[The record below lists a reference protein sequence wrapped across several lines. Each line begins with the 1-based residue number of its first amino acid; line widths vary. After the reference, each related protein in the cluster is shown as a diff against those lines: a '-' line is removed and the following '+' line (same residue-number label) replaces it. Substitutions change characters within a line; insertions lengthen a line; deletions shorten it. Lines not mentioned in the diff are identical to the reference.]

1 MGALK
6 RGLVFFHYFEADTRY
21 RENLVFFL
29 SAAYRDDLDFAVVI
43 SGHCSVNL
51 PKLSN
56 VAYVFT
62 ENKNNDFGGYVAALA
77 QLRNRLDGY
86 DYFLFVNSSVRG
98 PFLARPSGASWV
110 EPFVSR
116 FSDEVQLVGSSIA
129 ILVGDSEYTE
139 RFRQLY
145 PYPGPYSHVQTT
157 AYALTS
163 QALRHLLDVG
173 FYDIHARLDKL
184 DVICH
189 YEIRLSLEILRAGWN
204 IKACLEKYNGL
215 DYRLE
220 HTDINPSS
228 RNGDPLYKRAYFGKT
243 ASPHELVFAKTNR
256 RLMSLTQLSWA
267 TLRGLFGIRHPAI
280 LGWDEYRRLRALYLA
295 KVLLLPVTELKR
307 SLDRAV
313 RQTRDLLQPR

>member
-1 MGALK
+1 MK
-6 RGLVFFHYFEADTRY
+6 RGLVFFHYFEADTLY

-29 SAAYRDDLDFAVVI
+29 ATAYRDDLDFAVII
-43 SGHCSVNL
+43 SGECSVSL
-51 PKLSN
+51 PELNN
-56 VAYVFT
+56 VTYIFT
-62 ENKNNDFGGYVAALA
+62 ENKNNDFGGYVTALA
-77 QLRNRLDGY
+77 QLRDRLDGY
-86 DYFLFVNSSVRG
+86 NYFLFVNSSVRG
-98 PFLARPSGASWV
+98 PFRTKPSGTSWV
-110 EPFVSR
+110 DPFVGR

-157 AYALTS
+157 AYALTPRS
-163 QALRHLLDVG
+163 LQHLLDVG
-173 FYDIHARLDKL
+173 FYDIHARLTKL

-215 DYRLE
+215 DYRLD

-228 RNGDPLYKRAYFGKT
+228 RNGDALYRRAYFGKT

-256 RLMSLTQLSWA
+256 RIMSPTQLSSA
-267 TLRGLFGIRHPAI
+267 TLHSLLGVRHPAI
-280 LGWDEYRRLRALYLA
+280 LGWDEYRRLRATYLA